1 MDTDD
6 LAEDADA
13 FLDAQD
19 NEFPK
24 DTGVTCPETGD
35 AVLEFEKAYD
45 FPGFPEA
52 VFYKTMAGRT
62 MSAKDYRA
70 ILKSGTDGV
79 KFEGFFSKAKN
90 KSFGAKVRYNAER
103 KRDEEIA
110 PGCEFVFDNT
120 PRVEKPTGTM
130 CPKSG
135 KPATETEKMFSFPGF
150 PGLACW
156 KSIAQREMSVEDY
169 QAILAAKDGKK
180 FEGFISKKTGK
191 PFSATLKYSPDA
203 RDDKPGVVFCFD

>member
-24 DTGVTCPETGD
+24 DTGVTCPKTGEPI
-35 AVLEFEKAYD
+35 LEFEKAFD
-45 FPGFPEA
+45 VPGWPECA
-52 VFYKTMAGRT
+52 FYKVMGGRT
-62 MSAKDYRA
+62 MTAADYRA
-70 ILKSGTDGV
+70 ILKSGAEGV

-90 KSFGAKVRYNAER
+90 KSFGAKVRYNPER
-103 KRDEEIA
+103 MRDDEIA

-130 CPKSG
+130 CPKSS
-135 KPATETEKMFSFPGF
+135 KPATDGGKMFLFPGF

-156 KSIAQREMSVEDY
+156 KSIAQREMSVEEYRD
-169 QAILAAKDGKK
+169 ILASEDGKK
-180 FEGFISKKTGK
+180 FDGFTSKKTGK
-191 PFSATLKYSPDA
+191 KFSATLKYSPDA